1 MERCAVGPVS
11 ILPDFSE
18 FKAKQIRF
26 WIREKV
32 SSRMTILKKFWR
44 IELRKRVTFNRL
56 ERKKFQIALI
66 LSLLEMIIIC
76 YRDII
81 YWMYITKQFNC
92 TSALRL
98 VRERSEFFVAKLWE
112 YGARNLFMRF
122 EQSGSFGMAFDI
134 NNSLHLPLRYND
146 NKEIWEIV
154 SYTESRQVSKKSCC
168 SQAKKRLSCNL

>member
-134 NNSLHLPLRYND
+134 N
-146 NKEIWEIV
+146 KEIWEIV

>member
-44 IELRKRVTFNRL
+44 IESRKKVTL
-56 ERKKFQIALI
+56 ERNHEKVSNCFNII
-66 LSLLEMIIIC
+66 LVRNVIIC